1 MNKKELYNLPKL
13 PGCYLFKNE
22 KNQVIYVGKAKN
34 LFNRVRSYFTKNTA
48 LSPAKKIMVKEIK
61 NIETIIVNTEVEAL
75 YLENTLIKKYLPK
88 YNIDLKDDKNF
99 VYLKITKEK
108 IPQVLIVRKI
118 EKDKAH
124 YFGPYLSAQALR
136 QTLAIFLRK
145 GQNAFKREFNENDYL
160 TTVKQ
165 IINFFKGYTSPVVKE
180 LKKEMY
186 QASTKKLYELAE
198 IYHQRLQAIEKILA
212 KQRVISPKQ
221 KDQDVI
227 SLFSWQQLH
236 CLNLFRIRK
245 GKLTDK
251 LNIFIKTDLTST
263 HDILVEFINHYYA
276 QVVDKPNEIILN
288 APTLKVNQIEST
300 IRTSIKIIISP
311 QATLQKMIQLG
322 KLNAQDY
329 FAKKLP
335 SFYHQEKKQLQS
347 LIELQQALG
356 LEQIP
361 ERIECYDISN
371 IQGNF
376 AVGSMV
382 VFTNGLPDKNEYRK
396 FKIKYTSGIN
406 DFAMMAEMIAR
417 RIKHTEWKKPNLMLI
432 DGGKGQLSIVKKTIY
447 NAHYTVQ
454 IASLAKKNEELFI
467 PNRSDS
473 IRLAKNN
480 EGLKLVQR
488 IRDEAHRFAITYYRG
503 LHNKYTIQS
512 KIDKI
517 PHIGPITHK
526 KLYRKLFL

>member
-22 KNQVIYVGKAKN
+22 KNQIIYIGKAKN
-34 LFNRVRSYFTKNTA
+34 IFNRVRSYFTKNAA
-48 LSPAKKIMVKEIK
+48 LSPAKKIMIKEIR
-61 NIETIIVNTEVEAL
+61 NIETIIVNTEIEAL

-108 IPQVLIVRKI
+108 IPQVLVVRRI

-145 GQNAFKREFNENDYL
+145 GQNAFKREYNENVYL

-165 IINFFKGYTSPVVKE
+165 IINFFKGYSSPIVKE
-180 LKKEMY
+180 LKKEMHHAAAK
-186 QASTKKLYELAE
+186 QLYELAE

-212 KQRVISPKQ
+212 KQRMISSKQ
-221 KDQDVI
+221 KNQDLI

-236 CLNLFRIRK
+236 TINLFRIRK

-251 LNIFIKTDLTST
+251 LNLFIKTNLTST
-263 HDILVEFINHYYA
+263 PDILIEFINHFYA
-276 QVVDKPNEIILN
+276 QVVDKPDEIILN
-288 APTLKVNQIEST
+288 TPTLKINQIEST
-300 IRTSIKIIISP
+300 IRALIKIIISP
-311 QATLQKMIQLG
+311 QTTLQKMIQLG

-335 SFYHQEKKQLQS
+335 SAYQSEKKQLQS
-347 LIELQQALG
+347 LMELQQTLG

-382 VFTNGLPDKNEYRK
+382 VFTNGLPNKNEYRK
-396 FKIKYTSGIN
+396 FKIKYTNGIN
-406 DFAMMAEMIAR
+406 DFAMLAEIVAR
-417 RIKHTEWKKPNLMLI
+417 RIKHAEWKKPNLILI
-432 DGGKGQLSIVKKTIY
+432 DGGKGQLSIVKKTISNAQY
-447 NAHYTVQ
+447 NVP
-454 IASLAKKNEELFI
+454 IASLAKKNEEIFI
-467 PNRSDS
+467 PNHSNA
-473 IRLAKNN
+473 IHLAKNN
-480 EGLKLVQR
+480 EGLKLIQR
-488 IRDEAHRFAITYYRG
+488 IRDEAHRFAITYYRE
-503 LHNKYTIQS
+503 LHKKSIIQS
-512 KIDKI
+512 KK
-517 PHIGPITHK
+517 
-526 KLYRKLFL
+526 